1 MIEKIL
7 NKKLLAIIAVLALLL
22 TSAHAETITQ
32 FCSQVI
38 NPSNLMF
45 TFSPTNNTALLNTVI
60 LIISTMIAVLG
71 ITYAIGSAFGIQKL
85 IVFTKSEIGEILITG
100 IIAFIF
106 IQSLSMFGS
115 AKGGS
120 SPVTNLF
127 TTDCISM
134 TSSSLGLML
143 PMLELSVSQLILKTI
158 SSINLS
164 VYPIYMGIS
173 VSPFSGFNIISTPIN
188 MVIGI
193 SGMLIMLLFGVSLV
207 LGIIYAFFPIFL
219 YLGIVLRAL
228 PWTRAAG
235 GAFLGM
241 FAGMFVMFP
250 LLLSFGLMGPLAI
263 PCASSSS
270 TVSSA
275 SSSSSSTNFCN
286 NPSATAQSQIT
297 SAFQPSGFTSVTDSL
312 TNFVS
317 ITSGGILVPPIEFLR
332 KDILEPLLYNLIIL
346 IFSLIISFTFME
358 EVGKLLGATSLSS
371 KHMLKKVI

>member
-7 NKKLLAIIAVLALLL
+7 NKRLLIIIAAIALFSS
-22 TSAHAETITQ
+22 TVNAETITA

-38 NPSNLMF
+38 NPGNLMF

-60 LIISTMIAVLG
+60 LIISTMMALLG

-85 IVFTKSEIGEILITG
+85 IVFTKAEIGEILITG
-100 IIAFIF
+100 LIAFIF
-106 IQSLSMFGS
+106 IQSISMFGS
-115 AKGGS
+115 AKSGL

-127 TTDCISM
+127 TKDCISM

-143 PMLELSVSQLILKTI
+143 PMLELSFSQLVLKTV
-158 SSINLS
+158 SSISLS
-164 VYPIYMGIS
+164 LYPVYMGYS
-173 VSPFSGFNIISTPIN
+173 VAPFSGFNIISTPMNI
-188 MVIGI
+188 VIGL
-193 SGMLIMLLFGVSLV
+193 SGMLMMLLFGVSLV

-250 LLLSFGLMGPLAI
+250 LLLNFGLTGPLAI
-263 PCASSSS
+263 PCATTSPTTTVPVSS
-270 TVSSA
+270 TSP
-275 SSSSSSTNFCN
+275 TNFCN

-297 SAFQPSGFTSVTDSL
+297 SAFQPSGFTGVADSL
-312 TNFVS
+312 DSFVS
-317 ITSGGILVPPIEFLR
+317 ITSGGILVPPIEFIT
-332 KDILEPLLYNLIIL
+332 KDILEPLLYSLIIL
-346 IFSLIISFTFME
+346 VFSLIISFSFME

>member
-7 NKKLLAIIAVLALLL
+7 NKKLLVITALLVLLL
-22 TSAHAETITQ
+22 TSVHAETITQ

-60 LIISTMIAVLG
+60 LIITTMLAVLG
-71 ITYAIGSAFGIQKL
+71 MTYAIGSAFGIQKL

-100 IIAFIF
+100 LIAFIF

-115 AKGGS
+115 AKNGS

-127 TTDCISM
+127 TKDCISM

-143 PMLELSVSQLILKTI
+143 PMLELSVSQLILKTV

-164 VYPIYMGIS
+164 VYPIYMGFS
-173 VSPFSGFNIISTPIN
+173 VSPFSGFNIISTPMNI
-188 MVIGI
+188 VIGI

-250 LLLSFGLMGPLAI
+250 LLLNFGLMGPLAI
-263 PCASSSS
+263 PCASSSPTVPS
-270 TVSSA
+270 TSPT
-275 SSSSSSTNFCN
+275 SSTNFCN
-286 NPSATAQSQIT
+286 NPSATAQSQIN
-297 SAFQPSGFTSVTDSL
+297 SAFQPSGFTSVSDSL
-312 TNFVS
+312 KNFVS
-317 ITSGGILVPPIEFLR
+317 ITSGGILVPPIEFLT
-332 KDILEPLLYNLIIL
+332 KDILEPLLYSLIIL

>member
-164 VYPIYMGIS
+164 VYPIYGDFSIS
-173 VSPFSGFNIISTPIN
+173 
-188 MVIGI
+188 
-193 SGMLIMLLFGVSLV
+193 
-207 LGIIYAFFPIFL
+207 
-219 YLGIVLRAL
+219 
-228 PWTRAAG
+228 
-235 GAFLGM
+235 
-241 FAGMFVMFP
+241 
-250 LLLSFGLMGPLAI
+250 
-263 PCASSSS
+263 
-270 TVSSA
+270 
-275 SSSSSSTNFCN
+275 
-286 NPSATAQSQIT
+286 
-297 SAFQPSGFTSVTDSL
+297 
-312 TNFVS
+312 
-317 ITSGGILVPPIEFLR
+317 FLR
-332 KDILEPLLYNLIIL
+332 I
-346 IFSLIISFTFME
+346 
-358 EVGKLLGATSLSS
+358 
-371 KHMLKKVI
+371 